1 MESIAAK
8 IIEDKAFGPL
18 VAFLHEALTA
28 VDPQYFEHIV
38 VRFLATGQNTEDVN
52 RAYRGNATIRNDRG
66 QRRTSLEE
74 FDYQFILQLFEF
86 LTRYDVNSPHRIDW
100 APRFTEK
107 YSFTRQVQLRVKTLK
122 NQRNFYAHVSENGP
136 TDSHTKLL
144 VSDMLAVFEHEIAV
158 VIRDRSD
165 IFSQKIKDHVD
176 AYVQFLHT
184 DGYKKVIDAL
194 RTDDHSAPTPL
205 VGTQSESTPEVSQH
219 ETVSNTTTLTTNRRL
234 IVGMIAALLVAL
246 VGWFM
251 MRAPAAQLIHK
262 HYVLTVGMPLSE
274 YDVRRLVS
282 YLTSSAGE
290 GRAVA
295 LTLVGRSG
303 LPFHDTLHRDNIGT
317 LTNEISSYLASV
329 STVQEPSQ
337 YIQLIE
343 RGIDHAT
350 GLASKL
356 AKTDGDTTS
365 VTLGY
370 VGRQLSAA
378 TWADYGSSSTGTL
391 EFRDASIVELASL
404 CTQPLFIQD
413 TTFSTSDRT
422 LIQLMFTKDSS
433 IVPEYHVLQ

>member
-86 LTRYDVNSPHRIDW
+86 LTRYDVKSAHRIDW

-107 YSFTRQVQLRVKTLK
+107 YSFTRHVQIRVKTLK

-136 TDSHTKLL
+136 TDAHTKLL

-158 VIRDRSD
+158 VIRDRPE

-176 AYVQFLHT
+176 AYVHFLHT

-194 RTDDHSAPTPL
+194 RTDDHRAPTPL
-205 VGTQSESTPEVSQH
+205 VGAQSESTPDVPQH

-234 IVGMIAALLVAL
+234 IVGMIATLLVAL

-251 MRAPAAQLIHK
+251 MRAPAAQLTHK

-290 GRAVA
+290 GGAVA

-303 LPFHDTLHRDNIGT
+303 LPFHDTLHRDNAGT
-317 LTNEISSYLASV
+317 LINEISSYLASV

-370 VGRQLSAA
+370 VGRQLSA
-378 TWADYGSSSTGTL
+378 TRWKDYDDSSAGTL
-391 EFRDASIVELASL
+391 EFREGSSAELSSINNEV
-404 CTQPLFIQD
+404 LFIQD
-413 TTFSTSDRT
+413 RTFTAEDT
-422 LIQLMFTKDSS
+422 ALIQHLLSKRPGINPTF
-433 IVPEYHVLQ
+433 IHLQ